1 MTAPPPAPGSTAR
14 TTIKRLPE
22 RAVHDREALH
32 SVLDAGLVA
41 HVAVVEDGQPF
52 IVPVGYARWHDE
64 VVFHGSSAS
73 RLFRRLAEG
82 QATCLTVTLLDGMV
96 LARSSFESS
105 MNYRS
110 VMVLGVPRRLEGD
123 EELQALRAISDHL
136 LPERWAQIRP
146 PAPQELK
153 ATIVLALPLEE
164 CSVKIRT
171 GGPEDIDEDIAD
183 PVYGAVWAGVVPIT
197 ESFGA
202 PEPDD
207 LSRDTEVPAYIDRW
221 RRG

>member
-1 MTAPPPAPGSTAR
+1 VTPPAPGSTPR
-14 TTIKRLPE
+14 TRIKRLPE
-22 RAVHDREALH
+22 RAVHERDALH
-32 SVLDAGLVA
+32 AVLDAGLVA
-41 HVAVVEDGQPF
+41 HVAVVEGDQPF
-52 IVPVGYARWHDE
+52 IVPVGYARLDDE

-82 QATCLTVTLLDGMV
+82 QSTCLTVTLLDGLV

-110 VMVLGVPRRLEGD
+110 VMVLGTPRLLEGD
-123 EELQALRAISDHL
+123 AELRALKAISDHL
-136 LPERWAQIRP
+136 LPDRWSDIRP

-153 ATIVLALPLEE
+153 ATTVLSLPLDE

-183 PVYGAVWAGVVPIT
+183 PVYGSIWAGVVPIN
-197 ESFGA
+197 ESFGTPLPDELSHA
-202 PEPDD
+202 IAVPE
-207 LSRDTEVPAYIDRW
+207 YIDRW

>member
-1 MTAPPPAPGSTAR
+1 MTPPAPGSTPR
-14 TTIKRLPE
+14 TRIKRLPE
-22 RAVHDREALH
+22 RAVHERDALH
-32 SVLDAGLVA
+32 AVLDAGLVA
-41 HVAVVEDGQPF
+41 HVAVVEGDQPF
-52 IVPVGYARWHDE
+52 IVPVGYARLDDE

-82 QATCLTVTLLDGMV
+82 QSTCLTVTLLDGLV

-110 VMVLGVPRRLEGD
+110 VMVLGTPRLLEGD
-123 EELQALRAISDHL
+123 AELRALKAISDHL
-136 LPERWAQIRP
+136 LPDRWSDIRP

-153 ATIVLALPLEE
+153 ATTVLSLPLDE

-183 PVYGAVWAGVVPIT
+183 PVYGSIWAGVVPIN

-202 PEPDD
+202 PLPDE
-207 LSRDTEVPAYIDRW
+207 LSHAIAVPEYIDRW